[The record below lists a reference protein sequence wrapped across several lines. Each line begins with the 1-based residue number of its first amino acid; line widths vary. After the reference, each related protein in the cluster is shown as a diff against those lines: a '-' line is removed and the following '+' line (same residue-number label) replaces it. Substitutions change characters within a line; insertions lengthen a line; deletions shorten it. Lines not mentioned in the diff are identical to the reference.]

1 MKKEN
6 ENLGPINY
14 KDFDEYLNST
24 VFIVRDICF
33 NKKTHKD
40 CLTKLYNFMKQG
52 FEIKEVRTH
61 LLMFKFDNI
70 EEEPIKTMQ
79 IRHFIVNLILWY
91 AFIVYEAQNKI
102 DDSTIFDC
110 SNPTLNNLYEFMNK
124 KLILPYETIVDSKT
138 INRCLD
144 KIIYKLSKIYYDF
157 SLIMGLTMDMRS
169 FNDLRHKFPTFD
181 DLLKTKPS
189 KGMQPKEIEEM
200 IDQKMKE
207 YLDIILVQDKENNL
221 RPFLISGKGINN
233 DQLSQLSILG
243 GLKPDIEGNVNP
255 VPIDSN
261 FIYGGLNSITNFYID
276 GQAGCKPL
284 ILNKT
289 VMGKSGYFSYKTM
302 TLSSL
307 YRLSRTV
314 EDCHSKRPIK
324 FEVKTKKHLEKI
336 DRRYYYDNNGEL
348 HLINADTD
356 GFLIGKVILL
366 RDPTTCCASDGICHI
381 CYGDMHYINNDP
393 YFHAGR
399 FAATQ
404 INDPIQ
410 QKILSSKH
418 MLKTISKLIEF
429 VNNEN
434 FSRFFKVD
442 INKIMLNENSTE
454 NFKNWKLIIEIDD
467 LFIIDEVAGENE
479 DFNMYVEKFTLYN
492 KKTEEKIEIQESNKR
507 DLYLFAA
514 ISSMLKKDGDQYV
527 LPLDKVNENDAIM
540 KINIV
545 NNELTTPLKNI
556 IKLLDRKEHYGCT
569 TIDDMIN
576 RICELTIE
584 SKMSVHTV
592 HCSMLIKG
600 LIRKKDNIL
609 LQPDFSDPDDIDNYQ
624 ILRVTDALIYN
635 PSLTISLSY
644 DNINN
649 QIVNPVTYKKYFK
662 SDYDKFFK
670 ESIDDDVYEYY
681 TNKKKAKKE
690 KQYKNQVREYEKKHN
705 LDNE

>member
-1 MKKEN
+1 MENVN

-14 KDFDEYLNST
+14 PEFDNYLNST
-24 VFIVRDICF
+24 VFIVKEICF
-33 NKKTHKD
+33 NKKTHKE

-61 LLMFKFDNI
+61 ILMFKFENK
-70 EEEPIKTMQ
+70 ENEPIKTIQ
-79 IRHFIVNLILWY
+79 VRHFIVNLILWY
-91 AFIVYEAQNKI
+91 AFIVYETQDELNESK
-102 DDSTIFDC
+102 IFDC
-110 SNPTLNNLYEFMNK
+110 SDPTLKKLYDFMNR
-124 KLILPYETIVDSKT
+124 KLIIPYETIIDSKT
-138 INRCLD
+138 INRVLD
-144 KIIYKLSKIYYDF
+144 KIIYKLSRIYYDF

-169 FNDLRHKFPTFD
+169 FNDLRHKFTEFD
-181 DLLKTKPS
+181 DLLKTKPE

-207 YLDIILVQDKENNL
+207 YLNIVLIKDTENNL
-221 RPFLISGKGINN
+221 RPFLISGKGINK

-261 FIYGGLNSITNFYID
+261 FIYGGLDSITNFYID

-307 YRLSRTV
+307 YRLSKTV

-324 FEVKTKKHLEKI
+324 FEIKSKKYLEKI
-336 DRRYYYDNNGEL
+336 DRRYYQDDNGDL
-348 HLINADTD
+348 HVINADRD
-356 GFLIGKVILL
+356 DFLIGQTILL
-366 RDPTTCCASDGICHI
+366 RDPTTCCASDGICPV
-381 CYGDMHYINNDP
+381 CYGDMHYINSDP
-393 YFHAGR
+393 YFHPGR

-410 QKILSSKH
+410 QNILSSKH

-429 VNNEN
+429 INNEN
-434 FSRFFKVD
+434 FNRFFKVD
-442 INKIMLNENSTE
+442 INKIVLNENSTE
-454 NFKNWKLIIEIDD
+454 NFKNWRLIIESDD

-479 DFNMYVEKFTLYN
+479 DFNMFAERFVLHN
-492 KKTEEKIEIQESNKR
+492 KKTDEKIEIQESNKR

-514 ISSMLKKDGDQYV
+514 ISSMLKKDGDKYI
-527 LPLDKVNENDAIM
+527 LPLDKIGENEAIM

-556 IKLLDRKEHYGCT
+556 IKLLDRKEHFGCV

-584 SKMSVHTV
+584 SGMSVDTV

-600 LIRKKDNIL
+600 LIRRKDNIL
-609 LQPDFSDPDDIDNYQ
+609 LPPDFSDIDEVDNYQ

-635 PSLTISLSY
+635 PSLTVSLSF

-649 QIVNPVTYKKYFK
+649 QIVNPVTYRKYCK

-670 ESIDDDVYEYY
+670 EDIMADVEEYY
-681 TNKKKAKKE
+681 EKKKEEKKE
-690 KQYKNQVREYEKKHN
+690 KRYRKLLKEYEKKH
-705 LDNE
+705 EVK

>member
-1 MKKEN
+1 MKKNDEQ
-6 ENLGPINY
+6 LGPINY
-14 KDFDEYLNST
+14 EEFDEYLNST
-24 VFIVRDICF
+24 VFIVREICY
-33 NKKTHKD
+33 NKETHTD

-52 FEIKEVRTH
+52 FEIKEVRSH
-61 LLMFKFDNI
+61 PLMFKFENKDD
-70 EEEPIKTMQ
+70 EPIKTMQ
-79 IRHFIVNLILWY
+79 IRHFIINLILWY
-91 AFIVYEAQNKI
+91 AFIVYEAQDKL
-102 DDSTIFDC
+102 DESKIFDC
-110 SNPTLNNLYEFMNK
+110 SDPTLKNLYSFMNRK
-124 KLILPYETIVDSKT
+124 IIIPYEKIIDSKV
-138 INRCLD
+138 INRVLD
-144 KIIYKLSKIYYDF
+144 KIIYKLSRIYYDF
-157 SLIMGLTMDMRS
+157 ALIMGLTMDMRS
-169 FNDLRHKFPTFD
+169 FNDLRNKFPQFD
-181 DLLKTKPS
+181 ELLRTKPE

-200 IDQKMKE
+200 IDTKMQE
-207 YLDIILVQDKENNL
+207 YLDLVLVRDKTNNL
-221 RPFLISGKGINN
+221 RPFLISGKGINK
-233 DQLSQLSILG
+233 DQLSQLSIMG

-307 YRLSRTV
+307 YRLSTTIK
-314 EDCHSKRPIK
+314 DCHSKRPIK
-324 FEVKTKKHLEKI
+324 FEVKSKKHLEKI
-336 DRRYYYDNNGEL
+336 DRRYYVDDKGEL
-348 HLINADTD
+348 QLINATKDD
-356 GFLIGKVILL
+356 FLIGQTILL
-366 RDPTTCCASDGICHI
+366 RDPTTCCAADGICPI

-410 QKILSSKH
+410 QNILSSKH

-429 VNNEN
+429 TNSKD

-442 INKIMLNENSTE
+442 INKITINENSNE
-454 NFKNWKLIIEIDD
+454 NFKNWRMIIEEDD
-467 LFIIDEVAGENE
+467 LFIIDEVSGEGE
-479 DFNMYVEKFTLYN
+479 DFNMYAEKFTLHN
-492 KKTEEKIEIQESNKR
+492 KKTGEKIVIQESNKR
-507 DLYLFAA
+507 DLYLFAT
-514 ISSMLKKDGDQYV
+514 ISSMLKKDGDQYI
-527 LPLDKVNENDAIM
+527 LPLDKVTEDDSIM

-556 IKLLDRKEHYGCT
+556 IKLLDRKEHFGCV

-584 SKMSVHTV
+584 SGMSVDTV

-600 LIRKKDNIL
+600 LIRSRDNIL
-609 LQPDFSDPDDIDNYQ
+609 LPPDFSDPDEVENYQ

-649 QIVNPVTYKKYFK
+649 QIVNPVTYRKYCK

-670 ESIDDDVYEYY
+670 EDIMDDVKEYY
-681 TNKKKAKKE
+681 DKKKEEKKQ
-690 KQYKNQVREYEKKHN
+690 KKLNKLIKEYEKNHEIK
-705 LDNE
+705 